1 MFACSVPRTPGRYR
15 HRQTMST
22 ILVVDDDPAIREML
36 LLALGNAGFDTQEAA
51 SAAEARRIIDA
62 APPDLILLD
71 WMLPGQSGYEF
82 ARALYMDSSLPA
94 IPVIMLT
101 ARGQVEDKVA
111 ALEAGADDYVSK
123 PFSVSELLA
132 RIQAVLRRSARDT
145 QDEVHGFGEL
155 QLDPGSHRV
164 SVSGTALDLAPMEYQ
179 LLLFFLKNPERVYSR
194 KELIKLVWGSGTYVE
209 ARTVDVHIR
218 RLRMALEPSGY
229 DRLIQTVRGAGYRF
243 SAQE

>member
-1 MFACSVPRTPGRYR
+1 
-15 HRQTMST
+15 MST

-36 LLALGNAGFDTQEAA
+36 QLTLGGAGFETQAA
-51 SAAEARRIIDA
+51 GSTAEARRIIETT
-62 APPDLILLD
+62 PPDLILLD

-82 ARALYMDSSLPA
+82 ARSQFMDTSRPP
-94 IPVIMLT
+94 IPIIMLT
-101 ARGQVEDKVA
+101 ARGQTEDKVA

-123 PFSVSELLA
+123 PFSIGELLA
-132 RIQAVLRRSARDT
+132 RIKAVLRRGARGT
-145 QDEVHGFGEL
+145 QDEPHGFGEL
-155 QLDPGSHRV
+155 QLDPASHRV
-164 SVSGTALDLAPMEYQ
+164 SVSGTALELAPMEYQ
-179 LLLFFLKNPERVYSR
+179 LLQFFLKNQERVYSR

-229 DRLIQTVRGAGYRF
+229 DRMIQTVRGTGYRF

>member
-1 MFACSVPRTPGRYR
+1 MT
-15 HRQTMST
+15 T

-36 LLALGNAGFDTQEAA
+36 LLALGSAGFDTQQAA
-51 SAAEARRIIDA
+51 SAAEARRAIDA

-82 ARALYMDSSLPA
+82 ARALFMDTSHPA

-123 PFSVSELLA
+123 PFSISELLA
-132 RIQAVLRRSARDT
+132 RIHAVLRRGARDT

-155 QLDPGSHRV
+155 QLDPASHRV
-164 SVSGTALDLAPMEYQ
+164 SVKGIALELAPMEYQ
-179 LLLFFLKNPERVYSR
+179 LLLFFLKNQERVYSR
-194 KELIKLVWGSGTYVE
+194 RELIKLVWGSGTYVE

-218 RLRMALEPSGY
+218 RLRMALEPSGH
-229 DRLIQTVRGAGYRF
+229 DSLIQTVRGAGYRF
-243 SAQE
+243 SVQG

>member
-1 MFACSVPRTPGRYR
+1 MT
-15 HRQTMST
+15 T

-36 LLALGNAGFDTQEAA
+36 LLALGSAGFDTRQAA
-51 SAAEARRIIDA
+51 SAAEARRAINA
-62 APPDLILLD
+62 APPDLMLLD

-82 ARALYMDSSLPA
+82 ARALFMDTSHPV

-101 ARGQVEDKVA
+101 ARDQVEDKVA

-123 PFSVSELLA
+123 PFSISELLA

-155 QLDPGSHRV
+155 LLDPTSHRV
-164 SVSGTALDLAPMEYQ
+164 RIKGVALELAPMEYQ
-179 LLLFFLKNPERVYSR
+179 LLLFFLKNRERVFSR

-218 RLRMALEPSGY
+218 RLRMALEPSGH
-229 DRLIQTVRGAGYRF
+229 DSLIQTVRGAGYRF
-243 SAQE
+243 SARE

>member
-1 MFACSVPRTPGRYR
+1 
-15 HRQTMST
+15 MSA

-36 LLALGNAGFDTQEAA
+36 LLALGSAGFTVQEAGNTT
-51 SAAEARRIIDA
+51 EARQAIET

-82 ARALYMDSSLPA
+82 ARALFMDTSHPA
-94 IPVIMLT
+94 IPIIMLT

-123 PFSVSELLA
+123 PFSVTELMA
-132 RIQAVLRRSARDT
+132 RIQAVLRRSSRDT
-145 QDEVHGFGEL
+145 SEEVHGFGEL
-155 QLDPGSHRV
+155 QLDPASHRV
-164 SVSGTALDLAPMEYQ
+164 SVNGIALELAPMEYQ
-179 LLLFFLKNPERVYSR
+179 LLLFFLKHQERVYSR
-194 KELIKLVWGSGTYVE
+194 KELIRLVWGSGTYVE

-218 RLRMALEPSGY
+218 RLRMALEPSGH

-243 SAQE
+243 SAQA

>member
-1 MFACSVPRTPGRYR
+1 
-15 HRQTMST
+15 MST
-22 ILVVDDDPAIREML
+22 ILIVDDDPAIREML
-36 LLALGNAGFDTQEAA
+36 LLALAGAGFETRDAGST
-51 SAAEARRIIDA
+51 AEARRIIEA

-82 ARALYMDSSLPA
+82 ARALFMDTSHPV
-94 IPVIMLT
+94 IPIIMLT

-123 PFSVSELLA
+123 PFSIRELLA

-145 QDEVHGFGEL
+145 QDEIHGFGEL

-164 SVSGTALDLAPMEYQ
+164 SVSGTTLELAPMEYQ
-179 LLLFFLKNPERVYSR
+179 LLQFFLKNQERVYSR

>member
-1 MFACSVPRTPGRYR
+1 
-15 HRQTMST
+15 
-22 ILVVDDDPAIREML
+22 ML
-36 LLALGNAGFDTQEAA
+36 QMALATAGFTVQEAGNTT
-51 SAAEARRIIDA
+51 EARQSIEA

-71 WMLPGQSGYEF
+71 WMLPGQSGYDF
-82 ARALYMDSSLPA
+82 ARSLFMDTSHPA

-132 RIQAVLRRSARDT
+132 RIHAVLRRNTRGMM
-145 QDEVHGFGEL
+145 DEAHGYGEL
-155 QLDPGSHRV
+155 QLDPVSHRV
-164 SVSGTALDLAPMEYQ
+164 SIKGIPLELAPMEYQ
-179 LLLFFLKNPERVYSR
+179 LLLFFLRNQERVYSR
-194 KELIKLVWGSGTYVE
+194 KELIRLVWGSGTFVE

-229 DRLIQTVRGAGYRF
+229 DRLIQTVRGTGYRF
-243 SAQE
+243 SVLE

>member
-1 MFACSVPRTPGRYR
+1 
-15 HRQTMST
+15 MST

-36 LLALGNAGFDTQEAA
+36 LLALGSAGFETQEAA
-51 SAAEARRIIDA
+51 STADARRAIAA

-82 ARALYMDSSLPA
+82 ARSLFTDTSHPA
-94 IPVIMLT
+94 IPIIMLT

-111 ALEAGADDYVSK
+111 ALEAGADDYISK

-132 RIQAVLRRSARDT
+132 RIHAVLRRSARDT
-145 QDEVHGFGEL
+145 KDAVHGYGEL

-164 SVSGTALDLAPMEYQ
+164 SVNGVALDLAPMEYQ
-179 LLLFFLKNPERVYSR
+179 LLLFFLKNTERVYSR

-243 SAQE
+243 STQD

>member
-1 MFACSVPRTPGRYR
+1 
-15 HRQTMST
+15 MST

-36 LLALGNAGFDTQEAA
+36 QPALNAAGFTVQEAG
-51 SAAEARRIIDA
+51 SATEARRAIDA

-82 ARALYMDSSLPA
+82 ARALFMDTSQPA
-94 IPVIMLT
+94 IPIIMLT

-123 PFSVSELLA
+123 PFSISELLA
-132 RIQAVLRRSARDT
+132 RIHAVLRRSARDT
-145 QDEVHGFGEL
+145 QEEVHGFGEL

-164 SVSGTALDLAPMEYQ
+164 RVKGIALELAPMEYQ
-179 LLLFFLKNPERVYSR
+179 LLLFFLKNQERVYSR
-194 KELIKLVWGSGTYVE
+194 KELIKLVWGSGTFVE

>member
-1 MFACSVPRTPGRYR
+1 
-15 HRQTMST
+15 MST

-36 LLALGNAGFDTQEAA
+36 LPALAGAGFDTQEAA
-51 SAAEARRIIDA
+51 TTVEARSVIDA

-82 ARALYMDSSLPA
+82 ARALFMDTSQPA
-94 IPVIMLT
+94 IPIIMLT

-132 RIQAVLRRSARDT
+132 RIQSVLRRSSRDT
-145 QDEVHGFGEL
+145 QEEVHGFAEL
-155 QLDPGSHRV
+155 QLDPGCHRV
-164 SVSGTALDLAPMEYQ
+164 RVKGNALDLAPMEYQ
-179 LLLFFLKNPERVYSR
+179 LLLFFLKNQERVYSR
-194 KELIKLVWGSGTYVE
+194 KELIKLVWGSGTFVE

-243 SAQE
+243 SVQE

>member
-1 MFACSVPRTPGRYR
+1 
-15 HRQTMST
+15 MST

-36 LLALGNAGFDTQEAA
+36 LLALGSAGFTVQEAGNTT
-51 SAAEARRIIDA
+51 EARHSIEA
-62 APPDLILLD
+62 VSPDLILLD

-82 ARALYMDSSLPA
+82 ARALFMDTSQPA
-94 IPVIMLT
+94 IPIIMLT

-123 PFSVSELLA
+123 PFAISELLA
-132 RIQAVLRRSARDT
+132 RIHAVLRRSSRDT
-145 QDEVHGFGEL
+145 RDEVHGFGEL
-155 QLDPGSHRV
+155 QLDPTSHRV
-164 SVSGTALDLAPMEYQ
+164 SVRGITLELAPMEYQ
-179 LLLFFLKNPERVYSR
+179 LLLFFLINQDRVYSR

-243 SAQE
+243 SALE

>member
-1 MFACSVPRTPGRYR
+1 
-15 HRQTMST
+15 MSA

-36 LLALGNAGFDTQEAA
+36 LLALGSAGFTVQEAGNTT
-51 SAAEARRIIDA
+51 EARQAIET

-82 ARALYMDSSLPA
+82 ARALFMDTSHPA
-94 IPVIMLT
+94 IPIIMLT

-123 PFSVSELLA
+123 PFSVTELMA
-132 RIQAVLRRSARDT
+132 RIQAVLRRSSRDT
-145 QDEVHGFGEL
+145 SGEVHGFGEL
-155 QLDPGSHRV
+155 QLDPASHRV
-164 SVSGTALDLAPMEYQ
+164 SVNGIALELAPMEYQ
-179 LLLFFLKNPERVYSR
+179 LLLFFLKHQERVYSR
-194 KELIKLVWGSGTYVE
+194 KELIRLVWGSGTYVE

-218 RLRMALEPSGY
+218 RLRMALEPSGH

-243 SAQE
+243 SAQA

>member
-1 MFACSVPRTPGRYR
+1 
-15 HRQTMST
+15 MST
-22 ILVVDDDPAIREML
+22 ILLVDDDPAIREML
-36 LLALGNAGFDTQEAA
+36 QPALRGAGFTVREAG
-51 SAAEARRIIDA
+51 SATEARRSIEA

-82 ARALYMDSSLPA
+82 ARALFMDTSQPA

-123 PFSVSELLA
+123 PFSISELLA
-132 RIQAVLRRSARDT
+132 RIHAVLRRSSRDT
-145 QDEVHGFGEL
+145 ADEIHGFGEL
-155 QLDPGSHRV
+155 QLDPISHRV
-164 SVSGTALDLAPMEYQ
+164 SIKGTPLELAPMEYQ
-179 LLLFFLKNPERVYSR
+179 LLLFFLKHQDRVYSR

-218 RLRMALEPSGY
+218 RLRMALEPSAY

-243 SAQE
+243 SVQG

>member
-1 MFACSVPRTPGRYR
+1 LGYAFLDCIAGRD
-15 HRQTMST
+15 TGT
-22 ILVVDDDPAIREML
+22 DDL

-51 SAAEARRIIDA
+51 SASEARQAIA
-62 APPDLILLD
+62 SAPPDLILLD

-82 ARALYMDSSLPA
+82 ARSLFMDTSQPV
-94 IPVIMLT
+94 IPIIMLT
-101 ARGQVEDKVA
+101 ARGQIEDKVA

-123 PFSVSELLA
+123 PFSISELLA

-145 QDEVHGFGEL
+145 KDEVHGFGEL

-164 SVSGTALDLAPMEYQ
+164 SVKGTTLDLAPMEYQ
-179 LLLFFLKNPERVYSR
+179 LLLFFLKNQERVYSR